1 MKQRVAITGIGAIT
15 PIGSGVDELW
25 AGVRAGRSS
34 IRAIGRFNPDYS
46 ASKVAGE
53 VDFDPLQHMAPKR
66 ARRLD
71 RFSQFAL
78 VSSQMALADAGMSAH
93 EAACAG
99 AGIYIGSALGGV

>member
-1 MKQRVAITGIGAIT
+1 MRQRAAITGIGALT
-15 PIGSGVDELW
+15 PIGSGVDGRW
-25 AGVRAGRSS
+25 AGIRDGRSA
-34 IRAIGRFNPDYS
+34 IREIGRFDPAYT

-53 VDFDPLQHMAPKR
+53 VDFDPLEHMSPKH

-99 AGIYIGSALGGV
+99 